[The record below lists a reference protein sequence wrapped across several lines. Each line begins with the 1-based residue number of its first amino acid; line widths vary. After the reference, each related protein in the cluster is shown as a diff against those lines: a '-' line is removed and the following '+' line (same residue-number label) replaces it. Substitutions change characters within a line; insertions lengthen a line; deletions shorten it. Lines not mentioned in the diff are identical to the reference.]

1 MATGSLLLMLLHHG
15 GLTWSQSGSQRYLV
29 PPKGCH
35 LLYRLGYSYR
45 RPSLQASLSLSNHV
59 QSWTCQCLK
68 PSKQHG

>member
-35 LLYRLGYSYR
+35 LLS
-45 RPSLQASLSLSNHV
+45 PTAAQACRHRSA
-59 QSWTCQCLK
+59 
-68 PSKQHG
+68 